1 MTGYGWNFVCAI
13 CYGVNILV
21 SQYAILL
28 TFESREEVGIH
39 TIRLLKFFLKLSD
52 FIPHKSHYV
61 ILHSSTDTDIK
72 SDPLLNPTIILNFRL
87 AIPPDNNLN
96 LHETFR
102 TPTNWQTLNN
112 WNTFYQC
119 QMWKYFFYYKNIF
132 SMKIICSWNNGN
144 CNDINFKDFV
154 KLRQG
159 SGKDWQ
165 GMAVKEKGLKALSLA
180 KSLH

>member
-1 MTGYGWNFVCAI
+1 MGLGESFVKKTEDGI
-13 CYGVNILV
+13 RMKFRVCYLLRRQYTTT

-96 LHETFR
+96 LHDTFR
-102 TPTNWQTLNN
+102 TPTN
-112 WNTFYQC
+112 
-119 QMWKYFFYYKNIF
+119 
-132 SMKIICSWNNGN
+132 
-144 CNDINFKDFV
+144 
-154 KLRQG
+154 
-159 SGKDWQ
+159 
-165 GMAVKEKGLKALSLA
+165 
-180 KSLH
+180 

>member
-1 MTGYGWNFVCAI
+1 MPCGII
-13 CYGVNILV
+13 CGRIIPARGNLEHRPLSGAMYGVNILV

-96 LHETFR
+96 LHDTFR
-102 TPTNWQTLNN
+102 TPTN
-112 WNTFYQC
+112 
-119 QMWKYFFYYKNIF
+119 
-132 SMKIICSWNNGN
+132 
-144 CNDINFKDFV
+144 
-154 KLRQG
+154 
-159 SGKDWQ
+159 
-165 GMAVKEKGLKALSLA
+165 
-180 KSLH
+180 

>member
-1 MTGYGWNFVCAI
+1 MGLGESFVKKTEDGNDGI
-13 CYGVNILV
+13 RMKFRVCYLLRRQYT

-61 ILHSSTDTDIK
+61 ILHSSTGTDIK

-96 LHETFR
+96 LHDTFR
-102 TPTNWQTLNN
+102 TPTN
-112 WNTFYQC
+112 
-119 QMWKYFFYYKNIF
+119 
-132 SMKIICSWNNGN
+132 
-144 CNDINFKDFV
+144 
-154 KLRQG
+154 
-159 SGKDWQ
+159 
-165 GMAVKEKGLKALSLA
+165 
-180 KSLH
+180 